1 MQESVARLVHPILAH
16 GLALRDRLNRGE
28 TPSLPD
34 EQARLVGLLD
44 AGEGQRLPDFHG
56 DPEDKRKSEAGR
68 LLQAGES
75 GGGRFLG
82 LRYALVCWLDE
93 IFVLGSNANWAAD
106 WNEAKLEVRLYDGN
120 DRAWRF
126 WEQAQ
131 LATTRQSPDALE
143 GMLLCVLLG
152 FSGERADDLP
162 TLSGWVAT
170 TRLQLSKGRPGAA
183 WSAPPGLEPDINVPP
198 LEGRPRLRTML
209 LVACGVLLAL
219 VPLVALLLAR
229 RWS

>member
-1 MQESVARLVHPILAH
+1 
-16 GLALRDRLNRGE
+16 
-28 TPSLPD
+28 
-34 EQARLVGLLD
+34 
-44 AGEGQRLPDFHG
+44 
-56 DPEDKRKSEAGR
+56 
-68 LLQAGES
+68 
-75 GGGRFLG
+75 
-82 LRYALVCWLDE
+82 VCWLDE
-93 IFVLGSNANWAAD
+93 IFVLGSNAVWAAE

-131 LATTRQSPDALE
+131 LATTRQSSDALE
-143 GMLLCVLLG
+143 GMLMCVLLG
-152 FSGERADDLP
+152 FSGEKVDDTA

-170 TRLQLSKGRPGAA
+170 TKLQLGKGRQGPA
-183 WSAPPGLEPDINVPP
+183 WSAPPGLEPETNVPP